1 MSRRHSPEVA
11 ATPAAF
17 CPCRGGH
24 WPSAVKARDH
34 KTPMQIRTP
43 VSRYVFASPGS
54 FLQISPR
61 TSDARP
67 YTVYCRWYVSRRRGG
82 HWPSGSSVRRH
93 LPQANPMH
101 RAWTD
106 RLLTHPMH
114 ASHARASDARPYTVY
129 CREYVSRRRG
139 GHWPSAVKASDPTS
153 PMQIRTPFSR
163 SVFASPGSFLL
174 ISPRASDARP
184 YTVNRPYCSKSAAF
198 RSAKLFLS
206 DSLRRSGPLTS

>member
-82 HWPSGSSVRRH
+82 HWPSAVKASDLTTPMQIRTPVSRYVFASPGS
-93 LPQANPMH
+93 
-101 RAWTD
+101 
-106 RLLTHPMH
+106 LLQISPRT
-114 ASHARASDARPYTVY
+114 SDARPYTVY
-129 CREYVSRRRG
+129 CRRYVSRRRG
-139 GHWPSAVKASDPTS
+139 GHWPSAVKAGDHKT
-153 PMQIRTPFSR
+153 PMQIRIKSNVASLHRR
-163 SVFASPGSFLL
+163 SVW
-174 ISPRASDARP
+174 
-184 YTVNRPYCSKSAAF
+184 
-198 RSAKLFLS
+198 
-206 DSLRRSGPLTS
+206 